1 MPRLMIDLTGVEYD
15 RLCEMARRERRT
27 PQAQAAVVIGTTMA
41 ALAGEIALEPTDRSE
56 APGVRDMEDPE
67 IVARLRDER
76 ARTTTG

>member
-41 ALAGEIALEPTDRSE
+41 ALAGEIALEPTDRSPE
-56 APGVRDMEDPE
+56 AQGPPGPALPPQEGVRP
-67 IVARLRDER
+67 VQAGRDG
-76 ARTTTG
+76 A